1 MKRLIRSTK
10 ISYDLVVLSAIG
22 TLVSM
27 KYHTQIQDKRQQHD
41 CLLYTNHDIQY
52 KRRIISKPRPEQFI

>member
-1 MKRLIRSTK
+1 MKWLIRSTK

-27 KYHTQIQDKRQQHD
+27 KYHTQIQETTTR
-41 CLLYTNHDIQY
+41 LLTIYKSRHSIQKTNN
-52 KRRIISKPRPEQFI
+52 